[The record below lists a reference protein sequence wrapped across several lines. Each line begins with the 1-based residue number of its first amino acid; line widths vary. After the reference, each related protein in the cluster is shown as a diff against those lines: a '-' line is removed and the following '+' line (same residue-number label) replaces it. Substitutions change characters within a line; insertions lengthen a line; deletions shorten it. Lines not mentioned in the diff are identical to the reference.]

1 MPWHRG
7 RARCITRGRRLVSP
21 ERSPRPLVELLHLTG
36 LWNIAAA
43 QPVFD
48 ILARSPEFFVAHD
61 ARAVNVWAFVI
72 LTSLVAPL
80 ALWGAVRGLSRL
92 APAAGP
98 LFMAVSFGGL
108 LLLTV
113 LYAVKQSGGAS
124 PGIAFMVAGVC
135 AVAGA
140 VSYVRYAPVRLFVTL
155 LGLAIIVVPAAFLL
169 QPPVSRLLD
178 AGGREPVPTV
188 DLATTPP
195 IVMVV
200 FDELPLASLLNSKG
214 QIDAE
219 RFPHFDAL
227 RQDAT
232 WFRNASTVAEL
243 TIAALP
249 ALLTGTRPVNGR
261 LPVADEYPSNLFT
274 LLAPHY
280 QMHVVEP
287 LTGLCPDDLCV
298 SDRLDPLSWLAP
310 VLTDVAVVYLHTIL
324 PDDLTEGLPP
334 VTQNWRD
341 FVSDDNWRARL
352 ASGQTRDRPESM
364 ATFIEQIEAEPNSAR
379 PTFHFL
385 HVLLPHEPWVYLPT
399 GQRFSASGTV
409 AGVRNE
415 GMWVDDRAP
424 VAFDYQRH
432 LLQVGLV
439 DALLGR
445 LVARLRDV
453 GLYEQALIVVT
464 ADHGASFRPG
474 TSFRRPSQATFADI
488 AAVPL
493 FVKRPRQRAGQV
505 VAENVWLLDVPATV
519 AAELGVQLPWE
530 TDGVN
535 AFDAVPPARADK
547 WLFYDDGDDG
557 ENTTAGPADLS
568 AGLLEAAGWKH
579 QLLPTA
585 DPFEQPQLGRADE
598 LVGQS
603 LERFSIR
610 PGSGEITIDS
620 IAALGNV
627 DPDASFIPS
636 RIAGSAVVEGS
647 ETPTLAIV
655 VNGIVAATTVPY
667 TFPIDGRRNLWE
679 VIVDPRLFV
688 PGANAIDVVEVRE
701 VPDEPVVLYTLYTMS
716 ALESAAAGRNVS
728 GESAELLWGVTA
740 SGLSPT
746 EWNPRPFRWSDGDAR
761 LSIPVDSEAP
771 PSELSVSI
779 AMTGPGKSLAIAV
792 DDCVL
797 FDSVIQGSWS
807 GTFPLSSCRLAS
819 ERMEVSIRS
828 TTHQSDNG
836 DPRQLG
842 VAVAS
847 VEITP

>member
-1 MPWHRG
+1 M
-7 RARCITRGRRLVSP
+7 SP
-21 ERSPRPLVELLHLTG
+21 DRSPRPLIELLHLAG

-48 ILARSPEFFVAHD
+48 ILARSPEFFIAHG
-61 ARAVNVWAFVI
+61 ARVVNVWAFVI
-72 LTSLVAPL
+72 LISFVMPL
-80 ALWGAVRGLSRL
+80 ALWGAVRGLRRL
-92 APAAGP
+92 APAAG
-98 LFMAVSFGGL
+98 LLSMAASCGGL
-108 LLLTV
+108 LLLIV
-113 LYAVKQSGGAS
+113 LYAVKQSGGAG

-140 VSYVRYAPVRLFVTL
+140 VSYVRFAPVRLFATL
-155 LGLAIIVVPAAFLL
+155 LGPAIILVPAAFLL

-178 AGGREPVPTV
+178 TGSREPVPAV
-188 DLATTPP
+188 DFATTPP

-200 FDELPLASLLNSKG
+200 FDELPLASLLDSEG

-219 RFPHFDAL
+219 RFPNFDAL

-249 ALLTGTRPVNGR
+249 AILTGTSPVNGR
-261 LPVADEYPSNLFT
+261 LPVADEYPGNLFT

-280 QMHVVEP
+280 RMHVVEP
-287 LTGLCPDDLCV
+287 LTRLCPDDLCAR
-298 SDRLDPLSWLAP
+298 DRLDPVRWLAP
-310 VLTDVAVVYLHTIL
+310 VLLDVAVVYLHTIL

-341 FVSDDNWRARL
+341 FVSNDDWRARL
-352 ASGQTRDRPESM
+352 ASGQTGDRPDSVV
-364 ATFIEQIEAEPNSAR
+364 TFIEQIEAEPDSAR

-399 GQRFSASGTV
+399 GQRFSASGAV

-415 GMWVDDRAP
+415 GMWVDDRAT

-432 LLQVGLV
+432 LLQVSLV

-453 GLYEQALIVVT
+453 ELYEEALIVVT

-474 TSFRRPSQATFADI
+474 ASFRRPGQATFADI

-493 FVKRPRQRAGQV
+493 FVKRPRQRERQV
-505 VAENVWLLDVPATV
+505 VTENIWLLDIPATV
-519 AAELGVQLPWE
+519 AEELGVQLPWE

-535 AFDAVPPARADK
+535 AFGAVPPGRDDK
-547 WLFYDDGDDG
+547 RLFYDDGDDG
-557 ENTTAGPADLS
+557 ENTTVGPADLS
-568 AGLLEAAGWKH
+568 AGLLEAVGWRH
-579 QLLPTA
+579 QVLPTA

-603 LERFSIR
+603 LERFSLR
-610 PGSGEITIDS
+610 RGRGEVTIDT
-620 IAALGNV
+620 IASLGNV
-627 DPDASFIPS
+627 NLDASFIPS

-655 VNGIVAATTVPY
+655 VNGVVAATTVPY
-667 TFPIDGRRNLWE
+667 TFPVDGRRNLWE
-679 VIVDPRLFV
+679 VIVDPGLFV
-688 PGANAIDVVEVRE
+688 PGANAVDVVEVRE
-701 VPDEPVVLYTLYTMS
+701 APDEPVVLYTLYTMS
-716 ALESAAAGRNVS
+716 ALESAAARRNLS
-728 GESAELLWGVTA
+728 GESAELLSDVTT

-746 EWNPRPFRWSDGDAR
+746 EWNGTRPFRWSNGDAR
-761 LSIPVDSEAP
+761 LSIPVDPEAP

-779 AMTGPGKSLAIAV
+779 AMTGGGDKALVIAV
-792 DDCVL
+792 DDCEL
-797 FDSVIQGSWS
+797 FDSVIQGPWS
-807 GTFPLSSCRLAS
+807 GTFPLSSCRVAS
-819 ERMEVSIRS
+819 QRMEVSIRS
-828 TTHQSDNG
+828 TTHQPDNG
-836 DPRQLG
+836 DLRQLG

>member
-1 MPWHRG
+1 M
-7 RARCITRGRRLVSP
+7 SP
-21 ERSPRPLVELLHLTG
+21 ERSPRPLVELLHLSG
-36 LWNIAAA
+36 LWNIAIA

-72 LTSLVAPL
+72 LTSFAMPL
-80 ALWGAVRGLSRL
+80 ALWGAVRGLSWL
-92 APAAGP
+92 VPAAASF
-98 LFMAVSFGGL
+98 LMAASCGGL

-113 LYAVKQSGGAS
+113 LYAVKQFGGAS
-124 PGIAFMVAGVC
+124 PEIAFMAAGVC

-140 VSYVRYAPVRLFVTL
+140 VSYVRYASVRLFVTL
-155 LGLAIIVVPAAFLL
+155 LGLGIILVPAGFLL

-178 AGGREPVPTV
+178 AGSREPVSTV

-200 FDELPLASLLNSKG
+200 FDELPLASLLDGEG

-219 RFPHFDAL
+219 RFPNFDAL

-232 WFRNASTVAEL
+232 WFRNASTDAEL

-249 ALLTGTRPVNGR
+249 AILTGTRPVNGR
-261 LPVADEYPSNLFT
+261 LPTADDYPTNLFT

-280 QMHVVEP
+280 RMHVVEP
-287 LTGLCPDDLCV
+287 VTRLCPDDLCAR
-298 SDRLDPLSWLAP
+298 DRLDPIRWLAP
-310 VLTDVAVVYLHTIL
+310 VLIDVAVVYLHTIL

-334 VTQNWRD
+334 VTQDWRD
-341 FVSDDNWRARL
+341 FVSNDDWRARW
-352 ASGQTRDRPESM
+352 ARGRTGDRPESV
-364 ATFIEQIEAEPNSAR
+364 AAFIEQIEAEPDSAR
-379 PTFHFL
+379 PAFHFL

-399 GQRFSASGTV
+399 GQRFSASGDV
-409 AGVRNE
+409 AGVRD
-415 GMWVDDRAP
+415 GGLWVDDRAA

-445 LVARLRDV
+445 LLVRLRDV
-453 GLYEQALIVVT
+453 GLYEEALIVVT

-474 TSFRRPSQATFADI
+474 ASFRRPSQATFADI

-493 FVKRPRQRAGQV
+493 FVKRPRQREGQV
-505 VAENVWLLDVPATV
+505 VAENVWLLDIPATV
-519 AAELGVQLPWE
+519 AAELGVRLPWE
-530 TDGVN
+530 ADSVN
-535 AFDAVPPARADK
+535 AFDAVPTARSDK
-547 WLFYDDGDDG
+547 RLFYDDGDDG
-557 ENTTAGPADLS
+557 ENTTVGPADLS
-568 AGLLEAAGWKH
+568 AGLLEAVGWKH
-579 QLLPTA
+579 QILPTA

-610 PGSGEITIDS
+610 AGSGEVTVDTDTI
-620 IAALGNV
+620 AELGNV
-627 DPDASFIPS
+627 NPDASFIPS

-647 ETPTLAIV
+647 DTPTLAIV
-655 VNGIVAATTVPY
+655 VNGVVAATTVPY
-667 TFPIDGRRNLWE
+667 TFPVAGRQNLWE
-679 VIVDPRLFV
+679 VIVDPGLFV
-688 PGANAIDVVEVRE
+688 PGANAINVVEVRE
-701 VPDEPVVLYTLYTMS
+701 APDEPVVLNMLYTMS
-716 ALESAAAGRNVS
+716 AQESAAAGRNLS
-728 GESAELLWGVTA
+728 GESAETLWGVTA

-746 EWNPRPFRWSDGDAR
+746 EWNGTRPFRWSDGDAR
-761 LSIPVDSEAP
+761 LAIPVDPEAP

-779 AMTGPGKSLAIAV
+779 AMTGGADKSLAITV
-792 DDCVL
+792 NDCVL

-807 GTFPLSSCRLAS
+807 GTFPLSSCPVAS
-819 ERMEVSIRS
+819 QRMEVSIRS
-828 TTHQSDNG
+828 TTHQPTNG
-836 DPRQLG
+836 DPRLLG